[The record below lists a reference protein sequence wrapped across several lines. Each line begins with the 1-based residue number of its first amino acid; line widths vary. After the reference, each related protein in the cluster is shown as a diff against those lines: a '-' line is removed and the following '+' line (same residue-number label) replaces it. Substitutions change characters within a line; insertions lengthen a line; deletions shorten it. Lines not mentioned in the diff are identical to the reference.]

1 MRRFINI
8 GGFWSLYSTYET
20 TRDVDPAR
28 SQGELD
34 AIYVHHG
41 YPGRG
46 EVTEHKMDR
55 NESHDV

>member
-1 MRRFINI
+1 
-8 GGFWSLYSTYET
+8 LYSTYET